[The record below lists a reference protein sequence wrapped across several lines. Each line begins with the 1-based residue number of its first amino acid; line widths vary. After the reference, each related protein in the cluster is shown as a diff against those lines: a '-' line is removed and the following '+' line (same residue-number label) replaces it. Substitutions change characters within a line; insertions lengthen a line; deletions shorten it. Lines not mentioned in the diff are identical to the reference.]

1 MLPGVIAIPLIVANA
16 AWGNAS
22 QPGTATSQDHPAGQR
37 PRSEPADGNNDIV
50 VIGRRRPRPLDTA
63 VPTREVSEQQISTYG
78 ALSVGELI
86 RRLQEEQGGRPFS
99 IIVNGRRVSSIA
111 DINEL
116 PAEALNS
123 LQVYAPTEGSKFG
136 FNPTNR
142 LLNVTLKQRFRSLS
156 IDVAGEGSTDGGGRS
171 IRDTPRGVD
180 IAGDN
185 RRNGQFGVRV
195 GQGLLAGQRPRLPGD
210 PPGDGGRSLLPRSR
224 TIDAT
229 LGTSRPLGAG
239 SLDVSLSGTVS
250 RTSLQRTGA
259 IRQSDDNRS
268 AGVSAG
274 YNLYAGGM
282 FGFVSLNLNTGNSG
296 ARITGLCGATNRT
309 CILQNLDTGTLNGTV
324 SGLMTGKIATLS
336 AGDLGFDISLQRNG
350 SRTQIRDRL
359 NGGGAAHSTYAAT
372 SGRVGLTLP
381 LVPPRS
387 ALGFLGKVQIA
398 PALTYDAIDGL
409 NGTFGTNLGVNWAP
423 SSAWQIDASFG
434 SRASLL
440 SNEQLNA
447 PARTIVGVT
456 VYDYRAL
463 ALVPV
468 EQIVGGA
475 ALARQSSRDLR
486 VNASYNGMIGRTRF
500 NANVDY
506 SDTTTR
512 RPAFSITEPSRFFES
527 VFPDRF
533 VRDAAGT
540 LIRVDTRP
548 FNAVRR
554 SSAMLSGTINLSG
567 NVGGTTAGAL
577 PASGLSWSASLGSRL
592 QLRQILLLAPG
603 IPAIDTFET
612 PLSLSTNPTG
622 RQQWNA
628 SLRVNAS
635 RWGGGLSGNL
645 DSGLRSTVFGD
656 PSSGVHVASLIRT
669 NANVF
674 FALSK
679 SKAPG
684 TAFERSTA
692 MPSVVRLELEVRN
705 MFNARPRIETFDAG
719 TAVRLNPWLL
729 DPLGRV
735 VLLSLRVS

>member
-1 MLPGVIAIPLIVANA
+1 
-16 AWGNAS
+16 
-22 QPGTATSQDHPAGQR
+22 
-37 PRSEPADGNNDIV
+37 
-50 VIGRRRPRPLDTA
+50 
-63 VPTREVSEQQISTYG
+63 
-78 ALSVGELI
+78 
-86 RRLQEEQGGRPFS
+86 
-99 IIVNGRRVSSIA
+99 
-111 DINEL
+111 
-116 PAEALNS
+116 
-123 LQVYAPTEGSKFG
+123 
-136 FNPTNR
+136 
-142 LLNVTLKQRFRSLS
+142 
-156 IDVAGEGSTDGGGRS
+156 
-171 IRDTPRGVD
+171 
-180 IAGDN
+180 
-185 RRNGQFGVRV
+185 
-195 GQGLLAGQRPRLPGD
+195 
-210 PPGDGGRSLLPRSR
+210 
-224 TIDAT
+224 
-229 LGTSRPLGAG
+229 
-239 SLDVSLSGTVS
+239 
-250 RTSLQRTGA
+250 
-259 IRQSDDNRS
+259 
-268 AGVSAG
+268 
-274 YNLYAGGM
+274 M
-282 FGFVSLNLNTGNSG
+282 FGFVSLNLNAGNSG
-296 ARITGLCGATNRT
+296 ARITGPCGALNRT

-324 SGLMTGKIATLS
+324 SGLMTGKIATLP

-381 LVPPRS
+381 LVSPRS
-387 ALGFLGKVQIA
+387 ALGFLGRVQIA

-409 NGTFGTNLGVNWAP
+409 DGAFGTNLGVNWAP

-468 EQIVGGA
+468 EQIVGGT

-527 VFPDRF
+527 VFPGRF

-548 FNAVRR
+548 FSAVRR
-554 SSAMLSGTINLSG
+554 SSAMLSGAINLSG

-592 QLRQILLLAPG
+592 QLQQILLLAPG

-622 RQQWNA
+622 RQHWNA